1 MEEIPLSIYESWDKL
16 GQVGMSW
23 DNLGWVENQRN
34 YIILNLKKTS
44 GEERKNEE
52 EYRI

>member
-1 MEEIPLSIYESWDKL
+1 MPSGRNPTKHIWEL